1 MGQSKWDAQQIR
13 GACCIV
19 GGGPA
24 GMMLGLLL
32 ARAGVDVIVLEK
44 HADFFRDFRGDTIH
58 PSTLELMHEL
68 GMLDEVLRL
77 PHQELRRVKIKFD
90 DEEIAGPDF
99 SHLPTRCKFIALM
112 PQWDFLNFLTT
123 RAKRYPSFRL
133 LMNTEAT
140 GLIEE
145 GGRVVG
151 VRAKSEQG
159 ELNAYADLV
168 VAADGRSSIVR
179 ERAGMEVEDFGVP
192 IDVLWFR
199 VAKTAA
205 DTEPALGRI
214 RNGKILVTI
223 DRGDYYQCGSII
235 RKGAFEEIRR
245 RGLEAFRQEIV
256 SVAPFLRDSVG
267 AIDDWDK
274 VRLLTVQVNRLRQWY
289 RPGLLFIGDAAHA
302 MSPAGGVGINLAI
315 QDAVATANRLADK
328 LRQGKYTTDDLRLV
342 QQRRQWPARV
352 IQAMQVFAHRRTF
365 GSRSDPE
372 KAISIPWPA
381 RAILWLLTPVL
392 RRVAARVIGIGFRA
406 ERIRTLENRS
416 QGVVGNP
423 GPGSAE

>member
-1 MGQSKWDAQQIR
+1 MRQIK

-32 ARAGVDVIVLEK
+32 ARAGVEVTVLEK
-44 HADFFRDFRGDTIH
+44 HGDFLRDFRGDTIH
-58 PSTLELMHEL
+58 PSTLELLHEL
-68 GMLDEVLRL
+68 GMLDEFLRL
-77 PHQELRRVKIKFD
+77 PHQELRRVKVMFD
-90 DEEIAGPDF
+90 DEVIAGPDF
-99 SHLPTRCKFIALM
+99 SHLPTRCKFIAMM

-140 GLIEE
+140 DLIEE

-151 VRAKSEQG
+151 VRAKTEQG

-179 ERAGMEVEDFGVP
+179 ERARMEVEDFGVP

-245 RGLEAFRQEIV
+245 RGLEAFRAEIV
-256 SVAPFLRDSVG
+256 SVAPFLRGAIG

-274 VRLLTVQVNRLRQWY
+274 VKLLTVQVNRLRQWY

-315 QDAVATANRLADK
+315 QDAVATANLLADK
-328 LRQGKYTTDDLRLV
+328 LRQGDCGIDDLRRV
-342 QQRRQWPARV
+342 QRRREWPARM
-352 IQAMQVFAHRRTF
+352 IQGIQVFIHRQMF
-365 GSRSDPE
+365 GSRSDPDR
-372 KAISIPWPA
+372 ALSIPWPA
-381 RAILWLLTPVL
+381 RALLWLLTPVL
-392 RRVAARVIGIGFRA
+392 RRVAARVVGIGFRA
-406 ERIRTLENRS
+406 EHIR
-416 QGVVGNP
+416 P
-423 GPGSAE
+423 

>member
-1 MGQSKWDAQQIR
+1 MSQSEHDTQQIR
-13 GACCIV
+13 TTCCIV

-32 ARAGVDVIVLEK
+32 ARAGVEVMVLEK
-44 HADFFRDFRGDTIH
+44 HGDFLRDFRGDTIH

-68 GMLDEVLRL
+68 GMLDEFLRL
-77 PHQELRRVKIKFD
+77 PHQEMRRVKIKFD
-90 DEEIAGPDF
+90 DEELAGPDF

-145 GGRVVG
+145 GGRVLG
-151 VRAKSEQG
+151 VSAKTEQG
-159 ELNAYADLV
+159 ALDAFADLV

-179 ERAGMEVEDFGVP
+179 EQAGMEVEDFGVP

-199 VAKTAA
+199 VTKTAA
-205 DTEPALGRI
+205 DAEPALGRI

-235 RKGAFEEIRR
+235 RKGAFEEIKR
-245 RGLEAFRQEIV
+245 RGLEAFREEIV
-256 SVAPFLRDSVG
+256 GVAPFLRDSIG
-267 AIDDWDK
+267 GIDDWGK
-274 VRLLTVQVNRLRQWY
+274 IKLLTVQVNRLRQWY

-315 QDAVATANRLADK
+315 QDAVAVANLLADK
-328 LRQGKYTTDDLRLV
+328 LRQGNCETVDLRRV
-342 QQRRQWPARV
+342 QQRREWPARMTQN
-352 IQAMQVFAHRRTF
+352 IQVFIHRQMF

-372 KAISIPWPA
+372 RALSIPWPA
-381 RAILWLLTPVL
+381 RALLWLMTPVL
-392 RRVAARVIGIGFRA
+392 RRVAARVVGIGFRA
-406 ERIRTLENRS
+406 EHIRT
-416 QGVVGNP
+416 
-423 GPGSAE
+423 

>member
-1 MGQSKWDAQQIR
+1 MSQSEQDTQQIR
-13 GACCIV
+13 TTCCIV

-32 ARAGVDVIVLEK
+32 ARAGVEVIVLEK
-44 HADFFRDFRGDTIH
+44 HGDFLRDFRGDTIH

-68 GMLDEVLRL
+68 GMLDEFLRL
-77 PHQELRRVKIKFD
+77 PHQEMRRVKIKFD

-123 RAKRYPSFRL
+123 RAKRYPTFRL
-133 LMNTEAT
+133 LMNTEAID
-140 GLIEE
+140 LIEE

-151 VRAKSEQG
+151 VRAKTEQG
-159 ELNAYADLV
+159 GLDAFADLV

-199 VAKTAA
+199 VAKTAV

-214 RNGKILVTI
+214 RNGKMLVTI

-235 RKGAFEEIRR
+235 RKGAFEEIKR
-245 RGLEAFRQEIV
+245 RGLEAFREEIV
-256 SVAPFLRDSVG
+256 GVAPFLRDSIG
-267 AIDDWDK
+267 GIDDWGK
-274 VRLLTVQVNRLRQWY
+274 VKLLTVQVNRLRQWY

-315 QDAVATANRLADK
+315 QDAVAAANLLAEK
-328 LRQGKYTTDDLRLV
+328 LRQENCETADLRRV
-342 QQRRQWPARV
+342 QQRREWPARMTQN
-352 IQAMQVFAHRRTF
+352 IQVFIHRRMF

-372 KAISIPWPA
+372 RALSIPWPA
-381 RAILWLLTPVL
+381 RALLWLLTPML
-392 RRVAARVIGIGFRA
+392 RRVAARVVGIGFRA
-406 ERIRTLENRS
+406 ERVRTQEIM
-416 QGVVGNP
+416 V
-423 GPGSAE
+423 

>member
-1 MGQSKWDAQQIR
+1 MSQSEQDTGQTR
-13 GACCIV
+13 TTCCIV

-32 ARAGVDVIVLEK
+32 ARAGVEVIVLEK
-44 HADFFRDFRGDTIH
+44 HGDFLRDFRGDTIH
-58 PSTLELMHEL
+58 PSTLELLHEL
-68 GMLDEVLRL
+68 GMLDEFLRL

-99 SHLPTRCKFIALM
+99 SHLLTRCKFIAMM

-123 RAKRYPSFRL
+123 WAKRYPSFRL

-140 GLIEE
+140 DLIEDGE
-145 GGRVVG
+145 RVVG
-151 VRAKSEQG
+151 VRAKTEQG
-159 ELNAYADLV
+159 ELDAYADLV

-235 RKGAFEEIRR
+235 RKGAFEEIKR
-245 RGLEAFRQEIV
+245 RGLELFREEIV
-256 SVAPFLRDSVG
+256 SVAPFLRGAVG

-274 VRLLTVQVNRLRQWY
+274 VKLLTVQVNRLRQWY
-289 RPGLLFIGDAAHA
+289 RLGLLFIGDAAHA

-315 QDAVATANRLADK
+315 QDAVATANLLADK
-328 LRQGKYTTDDLRLV
+328 LRQGDCGIDDLLRV
-342 QQRRQWPARV
+342 QQRREWPARM
-352 IQAMQVFAHRRTF
+352 IQDIQVFIHRQMF

-372 KAISIPWPA
+372 RALSIPWPA
-381 RAILWLLTPVL
+381 RAILWLLTPML
-392 RRVAARVIGIGFRA
+392 RRVAARVVGIGFRA
-406 ERIRTLENRS
+406 EHIRT
-416 QGVVGNP
+416 
-423 GPGSAE
+423 

>member
-1 MGQSKWDAQQIR
+1 MSQSEHDTQQTR
-13 GACCIV
+13 TTCCIV

-32 ARAGVDVIVLEK
+32 ARAGVGVIVLEK
-44 HADFFRDFRGDTIH
+44 HGDFLRDFRGDTIH
-58 PSTLELMHEL
+58 PSTLELLHEL
-68 GMLDEVLRL
+68 GMLDEFLRL
-77 PHQELRRVKIKFD
+77 PHQEMRRVKIKFD
-90 DEEIAGPDF
+90 DEEIVGPDF

-123 RAKRYPSFRL
+123 RAKRYPTFRL
-133 LMNTEAT
+133 LMNAEAT
-140 GLIEE
+140 DLIEE

-151 VRAKSEQG
+151 VRSKTERGGLDAF
-159 ELNAYADLV
+159 ADLV

-214 RNGKILVTI
+214 RNGKMLVTI

-235 RKGAFEEIRR
+235 RKGAFEEIKR
-245 RGLEAFRQEIV
+245 RGLEAFREEIV
-256 SVAPFLRDSVG
+256 GVAPFLRDSIG
-267 AIDDWDK
+267 EIDDWGK
-274 VRLLTVQVNRLRQWY
+274 VKLLTVQVNRLRQWY

-315 QDAVATANRLADK
+315 QDAVAAANLLADK
-328 LRQGKYTTDDLRLV
+328 LRQGNCETVDLRRV
-342 QQRRQWPARV
+342 QQRREWPARMTQN
-352 IQAMQVFAHRRTF
+352 IQVFIHRQMF
-365 GSRSDPE
+365 GSKSDPE
-372 KAISIPWPA
+372 RALSIPWPA
-381 RAILWLLTPVL
+381 RALLWLLTPVL

-406 ERIRTLENRS
+406 EHVRTQESLPPS
-416 QGVVGNP
+416 TV
-423 GPGSAE
+423 

>member
-1 MGQSKWDAQQIR
+1 MSSRYRQWFMSQSEHDTQQIR
-13 GACCIV
+13 TTCCIV

-32 ARAGVDVIVLEK
+32 ARAGVEVSVLEK
-44 HADFFRDFRGDTIH
+44 HGDFLRDFRGDTIH

-68 GMLDEVLRL
+68 GMLDEFLRL
-77 PHQELRRVKIKFD
+77 PHQEMRRVKIKFD

-140 GLIEE
+140 DLIED

-151 VRAKSEQG
+151 VRAKTERG

-199 VAKTAA
+199 VAKAA
-205 DTEPALGRI
+205 VETEPALGRI
-214 RNGKILVTI
+214 RNGKMLVTI

-235 RKGAFEEIRR
+235 RKGAFEDIKR
-245 RGLEAFRQEIV
+245 RGLKAFREEIV
-256 SVAPFLRDSVG
+256 GVAPFLQNSIG
-267 AIDDWDK
+267 EIDDWGK
-274 VRLLTVQVNRLRQWY
+274 VKLLTVQVNRLRQWY

-315 QDAVATANRLADK
+315 QDAVAAANLLAEK
-328 LRQGKYTTDDLRLV
+328 LRQENCETVDLRRV
-342 QQRRQWPARV
+342 QQRREWPARM
-352 IQAMQVFAHRRTF
+352 IQNIQVFIHRRMF
-365 GSRSDPE
+365 GSKSDPE
-372 KAISIPWPA
+372 RALSIPWPA
-381 RAILWLLTPVL
+381 RALLWLLTPVL
-392 RRVAARVIGIGFRA
+392 RRVAARVVGIGFRA
-406 ERIRTLENRS
+406 EHIK
-416 QGVVGNP
+416 P
-423 GPGSAE
+423 

>member
-1 MGQSKWDAQQIR
+1 MSQPRRGAQQIR
-13 GACCIV
+13 TTCCIV

-32 ARAGVDVIVLEK
+32 ARAGVEVIVLEK
-44 HADFFRDFRGDTIH
+44 HGDFLRDFRGDTIH

-68 GMLDEVLRL
+68 GMLDEFLRL

-99 SHLPTRCKFIALM
+99 SHLPTRCKFIAMM
-112 PQWDFLNFLTT
+112 PQWDFLNFLAAQ
-123 RAKRYPSFRL
+123 AKRYPTFQL
-133 LMNTEAT
+133 LMNTGAT
-140 GLIEE
+140 DLIED

-151 VRAKSEQG
+151 VRANTEQG

-168 VAADGRSSIVR
+168 VAGDGRSSIMR
-179 ERAGMEVEDFGVP
+179 ERAGMEVDDFGVP

-214 RNGKILVTI
+214 RNGKMLVTI

-235 RKGAFEEIRR
+235 RKGAFEEVKR
-245 RGLEAFRQEIV
+245 RGLESFREEIV
-256 SVAPFLRDSVG
+256 SVAPFLRDAVG

-274 VRLLTVQVNRLRQWY
+274 VKLLTVQVNRLRQWW
-289 RPGLLFIGDAAHA
+289 RPGMLFIGDAAHA

-315 QDAVATANRLADK
+315 QDAVAASNLLAEK
-328 LRQGKYTTDDLRLV
+328 LRRGNCETADLRRV
-342 QQRRQWPARV
+342 QQRREWPARMTQG
-352 IQAMQVFAHRRTF
+352 IQVFIHRQMF
-365 GSRSDPE
+365 GSRSDPDR
-372 KAISIPWPA
+372 ALSIPWPA
-381 RAILWLLTPVL
+381 RALLWLLTPLL

-406 ERIRTLENRS
+406 EHIIR
-416 QGVVGNP
+416 P
-423 GPGSAE
+423 

>member
-1 MGQSKWDAQQIR
+1 
-13 GACCIV
+13 
-19 GGGPA
+19 
-24 GMMLGLLL
+24 MMLGLLL
-32 ARAGVDVIVLEK
+32 ARAGVEVTVLEK
-44 HADFFRDFRGDTIH
+44 HGDFLRDFRGDTIH
-58 PSTLELMHEL
+58 PSTLELLHEL
-68 GMLDEVLRL
+68 GMLDEFLRL

-99 SHLPTRCKFIALM
+99 SHLPTRCKFIAMM
-112 PQWDFLNFLTT
+112 PQWDFLNFLTA

-199 VAKTAA
+199 VAKTAD

-214 RNGKILVTI
+214 RNGKMLVTI

-235 RKGAFEEIRR
+235 RKGAFEEIKR
-245 RGLEAFRQEIV
+245 RGLESFREEIV

-267 AIDDWDK
+267 AIDDWEK
-274 VRLLTVQVNRLRQWY
+274 VKLLTVQVNRLRQWY

-315 QDAVATANRLADK
+315 QDAVAAFNLLAEK
-328 LRQGKYTTDDLRLV
+328 LRQGNCETADLRRV
-342 QQRRQWPARV
+342 QQRREWPARMTQD
-352 IQAMQVFAHRRTF
+352 IQVFIHRQMF

-372 KAISIPWPA
+372 RALSIPWAA
-381 RAILWLLTPVL
+381 RALLWLLTPVL
-392 RRVAARVIGIGFRA
+392 RRVAARVVGIGFRA
-406 ERIRTLENRS
+406 EHIR
-416 QGVVGNP
+416 
-423 GPGSAE
+423 A

>member
-1 MGQSKWDAQQIR
+1 MSQSEQDTRQTR
-13 GACCIV
+13 TTCCIV

-32 ARAGVDVIVLEK
+32 ARAGVEVIVLEK
-44 HADFFRDFRGDTIH
+44 HGDFLRDFRGDTIH
-58 PSTLELMHEL
+58 PSTLELLHEL
-68 GMLDEVLRL
+68 GMLDEFLRL

-99 SHLPTRCKFIALM
+99 SHLPTRCKFIAMM
-112 PQWDFLNFLTT
+112 PQWDFLDFLTT

-133 LMNTEAT
+133 LMNAEAT

-199 VAKTAA
+199 VTKTVD

-214 RNGKILVTI
+214 RNGKMLVTI

-245 RGLEAFRQEIV
+245 RGLEVFREEIV
-256 SVAPFLRDSVG
+256 SVAPFLRDAVG
-267 AIDDWDK
+267 EIDDWGK
-274 VRLLTVQVNRLRQWY
+274 VKLLTVQVNRLRQWY

-315 QDAVATANRLADK
+315 QDAVAAANLLAEK
-328 LRQGKYTTDDLRLV
+328 LRQRDCGIDDLRRV
-342 QQRRQWPARV
+342 QQRREWPARMTQG
-352 IQAMQVFAHRRTF
+352 IQVFIHRQMF

-372 KAISIPWPA
+372 RALSIPWPA

-406 ERIRTLENRS
+406 EHI
-416 QGVVGNP
+416 Q
-423 GPGSAE
+423 A

>member
-1 MGQSKWDAQQIR
+1 MSQPQRDAQQIR
-13 GACCIV
+13 TTCCIV
-19 GGGPA
+19 GGGPT

-32 ARAGVDVIVLEK
+32 AHAGVEVIVLEK
-44 HADFFRDFRGDTIH
+44 HGDFLRDFRGDTIH
-58 PSTLELMHEL
+58 PSTLELLHEL
-68 GMLDEVLRL
+68 GMLDEFLRL

-112 PQWDFLNFLTT
+112 PQWDFLDFLTT
-123 RAKRYPSFRL
+123 QAKRYPTFHL
-133 LMNTEAT
+133 LMNTEAI

-151 VRAKSEQG
+151 VRAKTDQG
-159 ELNAYADLV
+159 ELNSYADLV
-168 VAADGRSSIVR
+168 VGADGRSSILR

-214 RNGKILVTI
+214 RNGKMLVTI

-235 RKGAFEEIRR
+235 RKGAFEEIKR
-245 RGLEAFRQEIV
+245 RGLEAFREEIV
-256 SVAPFLRDSVG
+256 SVAPFLRGAVG

-274 VRLLTVQVNRLRQWY
+274 VKLLTVQVNRLRQWY

-315 QDAVATANRLADK
+315 QDAVAAANLLAEK
-328 LRQGKYTTDDLRLV
+328 LRQRDCGIDDLRRV
-342 QQRRQWPARV
+342 QQRREWPARM
-352 IQAMQVFAHRRTF
+352 IQNIQVFIHRQMF
-365 GSRSDPE
+365 GSKSDPE
-372 KAISIPWPA
+372 KALSFPWPV
-381 RAILWLLTPVL
+381 RALLWLLTPLL
-392 RRVAARVIGIGFRA
+392 RRVAARVVGIGFRA
-406 ERIRTLENRS
+406 ERVRTQES
-416 QGVVGNP
+416 SPQSTV
-423 GPGSAE
+423 